1 MNKTYLKDYEAV
13 QMNPELEK
21 LSNTI
26 QDLIR
31 ADELHITKDAY
42 EAIMTE
48 AKHLL
53 SENQT
58 KKLEV

>member
-1 MNKTYLKDYEAV
+1 MNKNYLKDYEAV
-13 QMNPELEK
+13 QLNPELEK

-42 EAIMTE
+42 ESIMTE

-53 SENQT
+53 SEN
-58 KKLEV
+58 